1 MKSPFTQINTSQLRT
16 ERRARALTQL
26 VEKLILIAFIA
37 ILAALI
43 AIVLVIA
50 NMALTTALTLP
61 DLFAKAAA
69 LKGM

>member
-26 VEKLILIAFIA
+26 VEKL